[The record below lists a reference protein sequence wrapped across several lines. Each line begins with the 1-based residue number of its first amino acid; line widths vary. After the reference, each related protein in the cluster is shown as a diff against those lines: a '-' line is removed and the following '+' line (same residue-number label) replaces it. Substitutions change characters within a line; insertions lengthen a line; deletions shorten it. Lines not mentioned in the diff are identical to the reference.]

1 MRFLSVAER
10 ELRAAARQKAT
21 YRTRWI
27 TAAIFFAL
35 LVWLLWVFNGFRNR
49 RAAPEVFEVFSI
61 LTFGYCLITGTAWT
75 ADCISS
81 ERRDGTLGLLF
92 LTNLNSG
99 EIIAGKLCSSALAS
113 VYALFAIFP
122 MLALPLLM
130 GGITFEHSRTGDKPH
145 SHPALGRK
153 IRARLRLA
161 DSTAGL
167 VVRQLHPTPPCG

>member
-10 ELRAAARQKAT
+10 ELRAAARPKAT

-75 ADCISS
+75 ADSYMNNPTTVECPV
-81 ERRDGTLGLLF
+81 G
-92 LTNLNSG
+92 
-99 EIIAGKLCSSALAS
+99 AA
-113 VYALFAIFP
+113 
-122 MLALPLLM
+122 
-130 GGITFEHSRTGDKPH
+130 
-145 SHPALGRK
+145 
-153 IRARLRLA
+153 
-161 DSTAGL
+161 TAGCPVFHSGPSHDHAFAATTVGRPPSRAPWNVTASPTAITRKLWNNSRL
-167 VVRQLHPTPPCG
+167 VISIASPTTSFAAGR